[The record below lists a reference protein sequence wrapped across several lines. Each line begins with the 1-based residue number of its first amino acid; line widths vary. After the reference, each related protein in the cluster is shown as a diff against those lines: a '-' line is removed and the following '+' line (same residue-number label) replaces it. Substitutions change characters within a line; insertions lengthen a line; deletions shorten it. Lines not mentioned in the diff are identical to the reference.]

1 MPTYDFK
8 CNACGEFILDIV
20 IPIADRDVPLSEPCP
35 LCNAS
40 SSIERLAAAPA
51 LGDAFRLGRA
61 NLPTTWTDKLARIK
75 KNNLRST
82 INVPQP
88 GKREI

>member
-1 MPTYDFK
+1 MYDYR
-8 CNACGEFILDIV
+8 CTACDAVIEDIMLPYDQRD
-20 IPIADRDVPLSEPCP
+20 IPLTEPCP
-35 LCNAS
+35 LCEAAN
-40 SSIERLAAAPA
+40 SIERIPSAPA

-61 NLPTTWTDKLARIK
+61 NLPTTWTDKLARMK